1 LINGITFPSE
11 TYNLNFTIN
20 TAVSGTIYD
29 DPPNDIY
36 RAYQEYVNCYYNDN
50 GSGKF
55 MTFNEW
61 FVNPIF
67 CFKIEGTLP
76 NSIDNNA
83 YINVLYRTS
92 DVKNVYMYACA
103 FFIDT
108 IKLKFDANAE
118 YVKSLDINNYGI

>member
-1 LINGITFPSE
+1 
-11 TYNLNFTIN
+11 
-20 TAVSGTIYD
+20 
-29 DPPNDIY
+29 
-36 RAYQEYVNCYYNDN
+36 
-50 GSGKF
+50 

-118 YVKSLDINNYGI
+118 YVKSLDINSYGI